1 MPKAKKRYHRRE
13 RKNLE
18 LRAWIMSNG
27 VSYKEI
33 ANRIY
38 MSQSG
43 LSQWFQNDMQKWQID
58 EVVQAVKEIVL
69 ERGMRDEEVRNK
81 ESDGWSRLVSGMGN
95 ILGDVAEPTV
105 EDER

>member
-33 ANRIY
+33 AKRIY

-69 ERGMRDEEVRNK
+69 ERGMRDEEGNRR
-81 ESDGWSRLVSGMGN
+81 EDCLYSPLVGSITYGLDS
-95 ILGDVAEPTV
+95 ILDKHI
-105 EDER
+105 EDEQ